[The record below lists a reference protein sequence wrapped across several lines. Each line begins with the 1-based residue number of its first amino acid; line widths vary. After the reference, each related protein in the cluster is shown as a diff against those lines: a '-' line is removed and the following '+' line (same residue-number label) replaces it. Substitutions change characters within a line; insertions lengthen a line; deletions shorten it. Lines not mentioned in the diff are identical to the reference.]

1 MRKPFYILIA
11 LITVLLLVVSACAPA
26 ATTEAPAQEEPA
38 AEEPAAEE
46 PEEEMAEEEPAA
58 EEPAE
63 EEMAEEEPME
73 EPEEEMAEE
82 PAAEEEMEGKTIV
95 MARDSE
101 PLSLNPIGDGSADNG
116 SIFMIVQIFDTLVET
131 QDAPLPQP
139 ALAESWEVSD
149 DSLTWT
155 FNLREGVMWSNG
167 DPLTCEDVKYSID
180 GFADPEVNTFYSGFG
195 SAIESTECVDESTF
209 VVQLNRVEG
218 AFLDYLSTMPASI
231 RPMAI
236 YEELGSD
243 GFSENP
249 VGSGPFM
256 VREWVRGERLV
267 LDKNPNYWKEGQ
279 PYVDTFIIEY
289 VPDENT
295 RMLKIESGEAQI
307 ATEVPYS
314 QIERIDALDGINV
327 QIEDVMAWDAVW
339 FNVTQPP
346 LDDVNLIR
354 ALNYATPKEAMLE
367 TLLGGAG
374 EIANHVIAKV
384 KYWDPDVEPY
394 PYDMEKAKE
403 FMAQSSV
410 PDGFDLNC
418 LIVAGDQVERQQ
430 AEILQ
435 QEWAELGVNMNIE
448 AVDVS
453 TIWERWTGGGEQC
466 FTYPGAGLSS
476 DALSD
481 DNLAVVFFDYTG
493 GADAF
498 WTSWNNERA
507 IELVAAAGETID
519 EDARQAAFYELQ
531 QLAMDEYP
539 AVPLFFIKAR
549 TALADN
555 VTGFKTLPVKW
566 WNLEDVDIS
575 Q

>member
-1 MRKPFYILIA
+1 MRRPLYL
-11 LITVLLLVVSACAPA
+11 TVVMLVLVAMLLSACAQ
-26 ATTEAPAQEEPA
+26 ATATPIPTEAPPVEEPTEA
-38 AEEPAAEE
+38 PPVEEPTEAPPAEEPTEAPPAEE
-46 PEEEMAEEEPAA
+46 PTEAPPA
-58 EEPAE
+58 EEPTAVPPAE
-63 EEMAEEEPME
+63 GPQQ
-73 EPEEEMAEE
+73 
-82 PAAEEEMEGKTIV
+82 GGTIV

-131 QDAPLPQP
+131 QDSPLPQP

-149 DSLTWT
+149 DAMTWT
-155 FNLREGVMWSNG
+155 FNLRQGVKWSNG

-180 GFADPEVNTFYSGFG
+180 GFGNPEVNTFYSGFG
-195 SAIESTECVDESTF
+195 SAIESTECVDEATF
-209 VVQLNRVEG
+209 IVYLNRVEG

-243 GFSENP
+243 AFSESP
-249 VGSGPFM
+249 VGSGPYM
-256 VREWVRGERLV
+256 VREWVRGEKLV
-267 LDKNPNYWKEGQ
+267 LDRNPYYWKEGK
-279 PYVDTFIIEY
+279 PYVDTFVVEY
-289 VPDENT
+289 IPDENT
-295 RMLKIESGEAQI
+295 RMLKVESGEAQI
-307 ATEVPYS
+307 GTEVPYA
-314 QIERIDALDGINV
+314 QIERIEALDGV
-327 QIEDVMAWDAVW
+327 SVVIEDVMAWDAVW
-339 FNVTQPP
+339 FNINTPP
-346 LDDVNLIR
+346 LDDPIVIR

-367 TLLGGAG
+367 SLMYGAG

-384 KYWDPDVEPY
+384 KYWDPSVPAY
-394 PYDMEKAKE
+394 PYDIDEAQAL
-403 FMAQSSV
+403 MAQSSA
-410 PDGFDLNC
+410 PDGFSLNC
-418 LIVAGDQVERQQ
+418 LIVSGDQAERQQ

-435 QEWAELGVNMNIE
+435 QEWAKIGVDMQIE

-453 TIWERWTGGGEQC
+453 TIWERWTGGGEMC

-493 GADAF
+493 GAESF
-498 WTSWNNERA
+498 WTNWDNQQA
-507 IELVAAAGETID
+507 IDLVHAAGSSID
-519 EDARQAAFYELQ
+519 EDVRKESFYELQ
-531 QLAMDEYP
+531 RLVMEEYP

-555 VTGFKTLPVKW
+555 VKGFKTLPVKW
-566 WNLEDVDIS
+566 WNFEEIWLE

>member
-1 MRKPFYILIA
+1 MKKLLLIA
-11 LITVLLLVVSACAPA
+11 FVVLLATVLLAACAPA
-26 ATTEAPAQEEPA
+26 TEAPATEAPATEEPA
-38 AEEPAAEE
+38 TEE
-46 PEEEMAEEEPAA
+46 PEAEGPRQ
-58 EEPAE
+58 
-63 EEMAEEEPME
+63 
-73 EPEEEMAEE
+73 
-82 PAAEEEMEGKTIV
+82 GGSIV

-116 SIFMIVQIFDTLVET
+116 SIFLIVQIFDTLVET

-139 ALAESWEVSD
+139 ALAESWTVSD

-155 FNLREGVMWSNG
+155 FKLRPGTKFSNG
-167 DPLTCEDVKYSID
+167 DPVTCEDVKYSID
-180 GFADPEVNTFYSGFG
+180 GFGDPEVNTFYSGFG

-209 VVQLNRVEG
+209 VVQLSRVEG

-231 RPMAI
+231 RPKAI

-243 GFSENP
+243 AFSESP

-256 VREWVRGERLV
+256 LKEWVRGERVV
-267 LDKNPNYWKEGQ
+267 LERNPYYWKEGQ
-279 PYVDTFIIEY
+279 PYLDEITILY

-295 RMLKIESGEAQI
+295 RMLMIESGEAQL

-314 QIERIDALDGINV
+314 QLERIDALPGIHV

-339 FNVTQPP
+339 FNVNVPP
-346 LDDVNLIR
+346 LDDINVIR

-367 TLLGGAG
+367 TLLYGAG

-384 KYWDPDVEPY
+384 KYWDPTVPPY
-394 PYDMEKAKE
+394 PYDLEEAQRL
-403 FMAQSSV
+403 MAESSA
-410 PDGFDLNC
+410 PDGFELNC
-418 LIVAGDQVERQQ
+418 LIVSGDQVERQQ

-435 QEWAELGVNMNIE
+435 QEWAKIGVTLTIE
-448 AVDVS
+448 PVDVS
-453 TIWERWTGGGEQC
+453 TIWERWTSGNEAC

-481 DNLAVVFFDYTG
+481 DNLAVVFFDFTG
-493 GADAF
+493 GADSF
-498 WTSWNNERA
+498 WTGWNNERA
-507 IELVAAAGETID
+507 IELVRQAGTTID
-519 EDARQAAFYELQ
+519 EAERTAAFYELQ
-531 QLAMDEYP
+531 RLVMSEYP

-549 TALADN
+549 TAVADN
-555 VTGFKTLPVKW
+555 VMGFKTLPVKW
-566 WNLEDVDIS
+566 WNLEDVYLE